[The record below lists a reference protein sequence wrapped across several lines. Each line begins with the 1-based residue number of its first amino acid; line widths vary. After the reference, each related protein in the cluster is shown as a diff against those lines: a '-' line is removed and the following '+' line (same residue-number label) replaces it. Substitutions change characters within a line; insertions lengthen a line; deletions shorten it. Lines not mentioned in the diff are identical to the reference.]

1 MKLEERLNEIIS
13 EKDDRITELEAE
25 VESLRADAEL
35 TKTAWQRISSFKNDD
50 FYKQLPFPR
59 LEMRL
64 NKLSS
69 DWYSIEWVYGLVY
82 KHCTDVNNDTLLFI
96 PMGRTTSSGGRC
108 SFDTWIGDSE
118 LNLPHRDG
126 AHIYVESVV
135 LNLPAFIVCPE
146 KQVWNKIEDQG
157 WGIKDGIPKM
167 KQK

>member
-25 VESLRADAEL
+25 VESLRADTEL
-35 TKTAWQRISSFKNDD
+35 TRTAWQRISAFKNDD

-64 NKLSS
+64 NKLSP

-82 KHCTDVNNDTLLFI
+82 KHITDVDNDTLLFI

-108 SFDTWIGDSE
+108 EFENWVDEDG
-118 LNLPHRDG
+118 LRLPHRDG

-135 LNLPAFIVCPE
+135 LNLPAFIVCQE
-146 KQVWNKIEDQG
+146 KQICNKIEDQG